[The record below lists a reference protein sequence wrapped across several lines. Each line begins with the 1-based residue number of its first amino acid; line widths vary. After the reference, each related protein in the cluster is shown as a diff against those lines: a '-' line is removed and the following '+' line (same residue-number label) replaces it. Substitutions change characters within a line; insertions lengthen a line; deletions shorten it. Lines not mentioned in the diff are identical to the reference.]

1 MLARLRFRIRGRLL
15 AGFFVV
21 CTIFVLSVAVTLVSV
36 TSVSITINQMVSSR
50 TPAAIASSEL
60 VSNIHATLSAL
71 RGYLLNGN
79 SQAKLDRLAMW
90 KQMDAMVVAFDELSK
105 QFVSSES
112 QEKWAEAKALITEF
126 RAAQEKAEAV
136 AFTADAYPAT
146 KLMMTEADPRGNSIF
161 SETTRMIDE
170 EGGLEATP
178 ERKRL
183 LRALA
188 DTRGNFAAAMSLLR
202 TYLITGKKA
211 DKQKCFKPWELFEK
225 GVADVTAQ
233 ASLLTP
239 SQKESFEKVTKVA
252 QESLSLFERIFA
264 LRDSPGWNVPAD
276 ILASEAA
283 PRALKILDLLDG
295 PSGED
300 GTRSG
305 GIKTAQMALLA
316 DGAHEVEAGLWLL
329 RLTLWG
335 LLVAGVALGIVI
347 ASLTARAIATP
358 IQGMTAAMGRLAAGD
373 TSTTVPGIGR
383 PDEIGEMADAVEVFK
398 KGMIEAD
405 QLRTEQAE
413 ADARALHRRRAE
425 LLQLASRFESAVG
438 EIVHTLSSSSTEL
451 EAAAYTLSNTA
462 ETTQK
467 LSAQVSVASGEA
479 SSNVQSVACATE
491 EMSSS
496 VAEISRQV
504 QEAALIAGG
513 AVRQA
518 HQTNDRVNALSAAAA
533 RIGDVVALINSIA
546 GQTNL
551 LALNATIE
559 AARAGE
565 AGRGFAVVA
574 SEVKALAEQTA
585 RATGEIA
592 NQIDDIQSATQQSV
606 SAIRDIGLTIG
617 RLSEISSAIASAVE
631 EQSAATQ
638 EISRN
643 IQHAAQGTEQVASSI
658 VDVQRGADE
667 SGAASGQ
674 LLASAQVLSSD
685 SSRLRI
691 EVEKFL
697 QSVRAA

>member
-1 MLARLRFRIRGRLL
+1 MFARLKLRIRGRLV

-36 TSVSITINQMVSSR
+36 TAVSITVNQMVSSR

-90 KQMDAMVVAFDELSK
+90 KKMDAMVVAFDELSK
-105 QFVSSES
+105 DFAGSETRD
-112 QEKWAEAKALITEF
+112 KWTDAKTLISEF
-126 RAAQEKAEAV
+126 HAAQEKAEAV

-146 KLMMTEADPRGNSIF
+146 KLMTTEADPRADSIF

-178 ERKRL
+178 ERKQL
-183 LRALA
+183 LKALA
-188 DTRGNFAAAMSLLR
+188 DTRGNFAAAISLLR
-202 TYLITGKKA
+202 TYLMTGKKQ
-211 DKQKCFKPWELFEK
+211 DKQKCFKPWELFER
-225 GVADVTAQ
+225 GLADVTAQ

-239 SQKESFEKVTKVA
+239 RQRESFDKVTKAA
-252 QESLSLFERIFA
+252 QEFSSLFERIFA
-264 LRDSPGWNVPAD
+264 LRDSPGWNLPAD

-295 PSGED
+295 TTGED
-300 GTRSG
+300 GARSG
-305 GIKTAQMALLA
+305 GIKTVQMGLLA
-316 DGAHEVEAGLWLL
+316 DGGHEVEAGLRLL
-329 RLTLWG
+329 RVTLWG

-347 ASLTARAIATP
+347 AFLTARAIATP
-358 IQGMTAAMGRLAAGD
+358 IQGMTAAMGRLAAHD

-398 KGMIEAD
+398 RGMIEAD

-413 ADARALHRRRAE
+413 SEARALHQRRTE

-438 EIVHTLSSSSTEL
+438 DIVHTLFSSSTDL
-451 EAAAYTLSNTA
+451 EAAANALSNTA
-462 ETTQK
+462 ETTQR
-467 LSAQVSVASGEA
+467 LSAQVSIASGEA

-496 VAEISRQV
+496 VTEISRQV
-504 QEAALIAGG
+504 QEAALIASG

-518 HQTNDRVNALSAAAA
+518 HQTNDRVNALSAAAT
-533 RIGDVVALINSIA
+533 RIGDVVALINNIA

-559 AARAGE
+559 AARAGA

-592 NQIDDIQSATQQSV
+592 NQIDDIQSATQKSV

-631 EQSAATQ
+631 EQGAATQ

-658 VDVQRGADE
+658 VDVQRGANKTGE
-667 SGAASGQ
+667 ASGQ
-674 LLASAQVLSSD
+674 LLASARVLSSD
-685 SSRLRI
+685 SSRLRT